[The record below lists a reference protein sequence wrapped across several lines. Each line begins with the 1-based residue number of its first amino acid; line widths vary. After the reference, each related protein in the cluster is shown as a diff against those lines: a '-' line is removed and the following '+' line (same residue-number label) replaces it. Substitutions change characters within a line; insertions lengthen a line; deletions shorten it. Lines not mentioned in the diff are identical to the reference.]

1 MDNMLLVSSI
11 TKYYTSKNKKIKAIE
26 NLDLKISEG
35 NIVCLLGPNG
45 AGKTTSIK
53 IIGTF
58 VKPTSGNVF
67 YNNISLNERTKY
79 LKHISVL
86 FEGTRSIIWYLK
98 PRENLEY
105 FCGIRGIKW
114 SSARAKA
121 ERYMELF
128 GLTKYDNQTVNSLS
142 KGNQQK
148 LAVISV
154 LSLDTDVIL
163 LDEPTLGLDFEAS
176 QQLMNV
182 IKDEAKNR
190 GKIFIITSHDA
201 DFIDRIADTL
211 VIINK
216 GEVKKITTVG
226 ELVNTTGEKNIK
238 DAYLKFIREN

>member
-1 MDNMLLVSSI
+1 MLLISDIS
-11 TKYYTSKNKKIKAIE
+11 KYYRVKDRETKAIE
-26 NLDLKISEG
+26 KLNLNVSRG
-35 NIVCLLGPNG
+35 NVVCLLGPNG

-58 VKPTSGNVF
+58 VKPTSGDIF
-67 YNNISLNERTKY
+67 YNNVSINERKKY

-86 FEGTRSIIWYLK
+86 FEGTRSIIWYLR

-114 SSARAKA
+114 SFAKERA
-121 ERYMELF
+121 EGYLELF
-128 GLTKYDNQTVNSLS
+128 GLTKYENHTVNELS

-154 LSLDTDVIL
+154 LSLDTDVVL

-176 QQLMNV
+176 QQLMN
-182 IKDEAKNR
+182 IIRDEAKNG

-201 DFIDRIADTL
+201 DFIDRVADGL

-216 GEVKKITTVG
+216 GEIKKVTTINNLLD
-226 ELVNTTGEKNIK
+226 ETQEKNIK
-238 DAYLKFIREN
+238 DAYLKFIKEN